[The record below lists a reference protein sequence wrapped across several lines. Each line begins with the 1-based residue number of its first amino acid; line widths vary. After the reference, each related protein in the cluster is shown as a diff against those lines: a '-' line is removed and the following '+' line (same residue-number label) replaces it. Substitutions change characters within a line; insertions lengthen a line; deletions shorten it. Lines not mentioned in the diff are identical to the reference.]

1 MAEPTLMQVLERH
14 RGRLLQIEGVVGL
27 AVGLSGND
35 PAKHCIVVYARRNE
49 PPADLPTELD
59 GYPVEL
65 HKVAGFEAR
74 GDQES

>member
-1 MAEPTLMQVLERH
+1 MDEPTLKQVLERH
-14 RGRLLQIEGVVGL
+14 RGRLLQLEGVVGI
-27 AVGLSGND
+27 AVGLSGDD
-35 PAKHCIVVYARRNE
+35 PARHCIVVYAQQNE

-65 HKVAGFEAR
+65 HKVAGFETQ

>member
-27 AVGLSGND
+27 AVGLSDND
-35 PAKHCIVVYARRNE
+35 PARHCIVVYARRNE

-65 HKVAGFEAR
+65 HRVAGFKTQ

>member
-1 MAEPTLMQVLERH
+1 MGELTLKQVLDRH

-27 AVGLSGND
+27 AVGLSGDD

-65 HKVAGFEAR
+65 HKVAGFETR

>member
-14 RGRLLQIEGVVGL
+14 RGRLLQLEGVVGL

-65 HKVAGFEAR
+65 HKVAGFETR

>member
-14 RGRLLQIEGVVGL
+14 RGRLLQLEGVVGL